1 MSILETKNLCKQFKT
16 INGLVDLFK
25 AKPSGNSY
33 KVLDNI
39 SFTLNPSESLGIIGK
54 NGAGKSTLA
63 KIIANTIT
71 PSQGEINVNGTVHA
85 LLELGLGA
93 DQEFSIRENVYLIGL
108 SIGISTQFIDEHY
121 DEILDFAELK
131 DHQDK
136 IFKELSTGM
145 QMRLSFSVATI
156 KRPDFLIIDEALSV
170 GDISFQVKSFEKI
183 REFKKLGTTL
193 IIISHD
199 EVAIKMLCDK
209 ALLLDLGKIIY
220 FGSPPNTYE
229 HYNKFILPKK
239 NSRALAVSGDQIN
252 DNKTGTLAAEIDKFL
267 LIDSKNEPN
276 SIIETGSTV
285 KLIFD
290 VKINTS
296 IDKLV
301 CGFSIRS
308 TKGLFLFG
316 TNSALQDQY
325 IINPE
330 VGKTYRYE
338 FDITLSLAPGDY
350 LIQSALHPD
359 KTHLNECFEWNSN
372 LSNFKIINTKDF
384 WFEGMMNLDNK
395 LKIIKPK

>member
-1 MSILETKNLCKQFKT
+1 MSILETKDLSKQFKT
-16 INGLVDLFK
+16 INGLLDLFK
-25 AKPSGNSY
+25 AKPSGQVY
-33 KVLDNI
+33 KVLENI
-39 SFTLNPSESLGIIGK
+39 SFSLNPGESLGIIGK

-63 KIIANTIT
+63 KIIANTLT

-93 DQEFSIRENVYLIGL
+93 HPEFTVRENVYLIGL
-108 SIGISTQFIDEHY
+108 SIGLSSQFVDEHY
-121 DEILDFAELK
+121 DEIIDFAELR

-156 KRPDFLIIDEALSV
+156 KRPDFLIVDEALSV
-170 GDISFQVKSFEKI
+170 GDISFQFKSFEKI
-183 REFKKLGTTL
+183 KEFKKLGTTL
-193 IIISHD
+193 VIISHD
-199 EVAIKMLCDK
+199 ETAIKTLCDK

-220 FGSPPNTYE
+220 FGSPNMAFE
-229 HYNKFILPKK
+229 NYNKYILPKK
-239 NSRALAVSGDQIN
+239 NRRILNDSNNQIN
-252 DNKTGTLAAEIDKFL
+252 HNKSGTLAAQTDKFL
-267 LIDSKNEPN
+267 MVDSTNEPI
-276 SIIETGSTV
+276 SIIETGSEV

-290 VKINTS
+290 IKVNTS
-296 IDKLV
+296 IEKLV

-316 TNSALQDQY
+316 TNSALQEQY

-330 VGKTYRYE
+330 VGKIYRYE
-338 FDITLSLAPGDY
+338 FDLKLSLAPGDY

-359 KTHLNECFEWNSN
+359 ITHLNECFEWNSS
-372 LSNFKIINTKDF
+372 LSTFKIINTQKF
-384 WFEGMMNLDNK
+384 WFEGMMNLDNT